1 MPDLIDSSRRAGERE
16 EALHRFVRERRQ
28 RLAPESHFLGERP
41 RLPTRIGKPVT
52 QEEPAEH
59 LGISRQWYSRFEA
72 GAPADFSTELLS
84 RLSDLLLL
92 SVSERAELVQ
102 LAMPEL
108 ATVVSPDSTAVYE
121 ALRDIR
127 QTVKRLWRATSEAE
141 IVNVAGE
148 EARGL
153 LPHFDLIFARRLVA
167 AEDEALFPHS
177 EGNSGARLAAARADA
192 LRRFTPEQ
200 LKRLD
205 ALLERTPAGGLLPA
219 DAYPPDSIRGFRLA
233 LRDHGITWELPVAAH
248 IRGSNGVG
256 GIVGGVST
264 RPRHVTEFERAELSA
279 IADLALR

>member
-1 MPDLIDSSRRAGERE
+1 MPDLIDSSRASGRE

-28 RLAPESHFLGERP
+28 RLVPESQFLGLVP

-52 QEEPAEH
+52 QEEVAEH

-72 GAPADFSTELLS
+72 GALAGFSTELIS

-92 SVSERAELVQ
+92 SAPERTELVK

-108 ATVVSPDSTAVYE
+108 ATVVSPNSTAVYE

-127 QTVKRLWRATSEAE
+127 QTVKRLWRATSEVE

-167 AEDEALFPHS
+167 AEDEAVFPDS
-177 EGNSGARLAAARADA
+177 AGDSGARLAAARADA

-200 LKRLD
+200 LARL
-205 ALLERTPAGGLLPA
+205 
-219 DAYPPDSIRGFRLA
+219 
-233 LRDHGITWELPVAAH
+233 
-248 IRGSNGVG
+248 
-256 GIVGGVST
+256 
-264 RPRHVTEFERAELSA
+264 
-279 IADLALR
+279 